1 MKYNQSFQA
10 SYKLPINLIP
20 VFDWITADGS
30 YNATYNWM
38 RGSDLEDGTSLGNT
52 IANNRQININ
62 GQFNMEKLY
71 NHVPF
76 LKKTNDRFKKDNSAA
91 NRRKAEEAKKK
102 KREEAKKK
110 REAEAKEKGAADGN
124 QKTKKKPP
132 FANDSNPRDLLAKKK
147 KGFEKEITLMPDTTI
162 KVNHG
167 KRTKRIIVS
176 GRTEAGRVFQ
186 LKYKRVDD
194 NNHPYIK

>member
-1 MKYNQSFQA
+1 MSV
-10 SYKLPINLIP
+10 S

-102 KREEAKKK
+102 K
-110 REAEAKEKGAADGN
+110 D
-124 QKTKKKPP
+124 
-132 FANDSNPRDLLAKKK
+132 
-147 KGFEKEITLMPDTTI
+147 
-162 KVNHG
+162 VH
-167 KRTKRIIVS
+167 
-176 GRTEAGRVFQ
+176 TESFQ
-186 LKYKRVDD
+186 AV
-194 NNHPYIK
+194 